1 MSSTVKK
8 EDTPGKKEQADG
20 HCKIF
25 PVNDVECVWASAGVV
40 PYKLCNFNL
49 DCNNCFFDQ
58 VVRGGY
64 ELEIPD
70 RMSIKGCKL
79 YPDLF
84 YHPCHTWA
92 KVEANALVRI
102 GVDDFG
108 QNLLGTVENITL
120 PKKGKLIFNS
130 IQMKGRGVGVSLV
143 SPVEGYVVEINERLL
158 QQPSLVNKNPYKS
171 GWIAKLKPTRL
182 SHNLEEMFYGPT
194 ALSWLE
200 EEVKRL
206 PRVISIEIDK
216 LFSDVGVTLQD
227 GGVMSGNF
235 SVLDEIMS
243 EDARRRILGQFFDS
257 LLHRNPQAAY

>member
-1 MSSTVKK
+1 MDAILKK
-8 EDTPGKKEQADG
+8 DDTRERKEQSDG

-58 VVRGGY
+58 VVRGGC
-64 ELEIPD
+64 ELEVPD
-70 RMSIKGCKL
+70 RMSSMGCTL
-79 YPDLF
+79 CPELF

-102 GVDDFG
+102 GIDDFG

-120 PKKGKLIFNS
+120 PPKGQLIFNS

-143 SPVEGYVVEINERLL
+143 SPVEGYVVETNERLL
-158 QQPSLVNKNPYKS
+158 MQPSLVNKHPYRS
-171 GWIAKLKPTRL
+171 GWIAQLKPIRL
-182 SHNLEEMFYGPT
+182 SQNLEQLYYGAT
-194 ALSWLE
+194 ALSWLDD
-200 EEVKRL
+200 EVNRL
-206 PRVISIEIDK
+206 TRVISTEVDK

-227 GGVMSGNF
+227 GGVLAGNF

-257 LLHRNPQAAY
+257 VLRRNPQAT